1 MYMEHMRRIE
11 FLFLFLLTV
20 LAALPA
26 MAQVGHGGVT
36 RVFSCEVG
44 GRPVFGDTL
53 PKECYGRAW
62 VEKVNGVTVYREAAQ
77 PTPAESA
84 SRREKERQRE
94 LAGREASR
102 QKQQDDA
109 LRERYRSLAN
119 LDARRDYEVA
129 QLNNAIAILRTDEQ
143 ELTARR
149 NRLDTDAA
157 ASKEGALPDGLAQAI
172 AYADEELARARAA
185 VEKKIKE
192 RDALLQRFE
201 AERRRYIEITSAPAP
216 SQSAD

>member
-1 MYMEHMRRIE
+1 MRRIE

>member
-1 MYMEHMRRIE
+1 MRRIE
-11 FLFLFLLTV
+11 FFFLLAI
-20 LAALPA
+20 LAVSPA

-36 RVFSCEVG
+36 RVFSCEID

-84 SRREKERQRE
+84 SRRERERQRE
-94 LAGREASR
+94 LASREAAKR
-102 QKQQDDA
+102 KQQDDA
-109 LRERYRSLAN
+109 LRERYRSLAD

-129 QLNNAIAILRTDEQ
+129 QLNDAIAVARADER
-143 ELTARR
+143 ELAARR
-149 NRLDTDAA
+149 KRLDDEAP
-157 ASKEGALPDGLAQAI
+157 ASKDNLMPDSLVRALV
-172 AYADEELARARAA
+172 YADEELARARAT

-192 RDALLQRFE
+192 RDELRQRFE
-201 AERRRYIEITSAPAP
+201 SERRRYIEITATPAVGQP
-216 SQSAD
+216 AD

>member
-1 MYMEHMRRIE
+1 MFMERMRRIE
-11 FLFLFLLTV
+11 FFFLLAI
-20 LAALPA
+20 LAVSPA

-36 RVFSCEVG
+36 RVFSCEID

-84 SRREKERQRE
+84 SRRERERQRE
-94 LAGREASR
+94 LASREAAKR
-102 QKQQDDA
+102 KQQDDA
-109 LRERYRSLAN
+109 LRERYRSLAD

-129 QLNNAIAILRTDEQ
+129 QLNDAIAVARADER
-143 ELTARR
+143 ELAARR
-149 NRLDTDAA
+149 KRLDDEAP
-157 ASKEGALPDGLAQAI
+157 ASKDNLMPDSLVRALV
-172 AYADEELARARAA
+172 YADEELARARAT

-192 RDALLQRFE
+192 RDELRQRFE
-201 AERRRYIEITSAPAP
+201 SERRRYIEITATPAVGQP
-216 SQSAD
+216 AD